1 MEKEAE
7 KFLQAEKTASELVQT
22 LKQLQNEATSYK
34 NAVKELDDVR
44 QRLVKLIES
53 TEKTANDTYQIIKLL
68 KEIGAPEILKRIDEL
83 RNKSLEQFL
92 NIIKRIEEI
101 DKETKDKI
109 DQFEKKVSED
119 FNLQAKSLENK
130 LEEKSSFITSL
141 ISNFRTEIF
150 TKIKNLDDKLT
161 KEFTQQS
168 ILNNDLKKLIIYTL
182 ASSITAILLGLFL
195 LLK

>member
-68 KEIGAPEILKRIDEL
+68 KEIGAPEILKRIDDGRSQNEKL
-83 RNKSLEQFL
+83 SSKLFETMNGFNKQL
-92 NIIKRIEEI
+92 NKIE
-101 DKETKDKI
+101 K
-109 DQFEKKVSED
+109 
-119 FNLQAKSLENK
+119 
-130 LEEKSSFITSL
+130 
-141 ISNFRTEIF
+141 
-150 TKIKNLDDKLT
+150 
-161 KEFTQQS
+161 
-168 ILNNDLKKLIIYTL
+168 LKKLILFTL
-182 ASSITAILLGLFL
+182 ASSVIAILLGLIL